1 MSRPPVKAI
10 SPQPARKVINFGPK
24 SRAGFIAK
32 PVNGPMALPI
42 TAISRPISSGAM
54 APRGRPLL
62 SSVRAM
68 ITAISTAVMI
78 ISTRKAWPVDSAGC
92 GYVEKT
98 EASSRLAWLPRII
111 SWACS

>member
-1 MSRPPVKAI
+1 MSRPPVKAT
-10 SPQPARKVINFGPK
+10 SPHPARNVISLGPR

-32 PVNGPMALPI
+32 PVSGPMALPI
-42 TAISRPISSGAM
+42 TAISRPISNGAM

-78 ISTRKAWPVDSAGC
+78 TSTRNAWPVDSAGC
-92 GYVEKT
+92 G
-98 EASSRLAWLPRII
+98 
-111 SWACS
+111 